1 MKKNEPSE
9 IIIPISKLRKDT
21 SKCFREI
28 KEMKLPAVITR
39 NNKRVAVILD
49 VDMYEDMIKRIET
62 VTGFIKN

>member
-1 MKKNEPSE
+1 MKKNEPRE

-28 KEMKLPAVITR
+28 KEMKLPAVIER

-49 VDMYEDMIKRIET
+49 VDMYENLIKRFET
-62 VTGFIKN
+62 VTGFVKD

>member
-1 MKKNEPSE
+1 MKRNEPLQ
-9 IIIPISKLRKDT
+9 IIIPISKLRKET

-49 VDMYEDMIKRIET
+49 VDMYEEMIQRIET
-62 VTGFIKN
+62 VTGFIKD